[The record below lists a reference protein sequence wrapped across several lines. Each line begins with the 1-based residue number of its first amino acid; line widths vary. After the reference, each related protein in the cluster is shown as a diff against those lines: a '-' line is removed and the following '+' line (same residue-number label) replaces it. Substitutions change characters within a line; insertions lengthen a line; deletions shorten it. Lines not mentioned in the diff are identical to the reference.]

1 LWGQP
6 FLRTSTF
13 RYGLTNFTGPS
24 LLLAIVVIGER
35 QRLPGW
41 AIGAL
46 LAGFSACVL
55 AGSLVCGSAR
65 RVLPDRL
72 AMPLELW
79 AWPGPLAFL
88 IWPNMCVQV
97 VSILPVGNGDS
108 GDRLGCDRLPPCRN
122 ARPAGGPG

>member
-1 LWGQP
+1 VIRCFRFLWGQP

-13 RYGLTNFTGPS
+13 RYGLTNFTGPG

-55 AGSLVCGSAR
+55 AGSLTGNDHHAEGSGQPPRA
-65 RVLPDRL
+65 
-72 AMPLELW
+72 
-79 AWPGPLAFL
+79 AWP
-88 IWPNMCVQV
+88 
-97 VSILPVGNGDS
+97 
-108 GDRLGCDRLPPCRN
+108 LG
-122 ARPAGGPG
+122 